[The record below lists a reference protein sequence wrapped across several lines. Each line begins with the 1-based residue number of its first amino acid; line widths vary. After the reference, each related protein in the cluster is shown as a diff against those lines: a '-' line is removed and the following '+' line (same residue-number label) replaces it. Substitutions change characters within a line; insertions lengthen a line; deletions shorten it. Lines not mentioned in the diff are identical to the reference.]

1 MSYNFEE
8 KRNIIMNH
16 YLKPNNRKEVNE
28 KKIVSFSNSCGD
40 ELVADYS
47 IEDGVLK
54 DIHFMGSG
62 CAYFV
67 SSSDMLCDYL
77 KGRKVSECIFLIDE
91 FEKIIHSKEST
102 NEMEK
107 MGELNVFL
115 NVQKHS
121 NRLDCVQMLSKP
133 LKEKL
138 QNEG

>member
-62 CAYFV
+62 
-67 SSSDMLCDYL
+67 
-77 KGRKVSECIFLIDE
+77 
-91 FEKIIHSKEST
+91 
-102 NEMEK
+102 
-107 MGELNVFL
+107 
-115 NVQKHS
+115 
-121 NRLDCVQMLSKP
+121 
-133 LKEKL
+133 
-138 QNEG
+138 